1 MKKENNRYL
10 YKSFLTSRRKGRN
23 DFCISVYR
31 MIIYGNLSVGVC
43 FFLKNFCL
51 TLCGWSISARN
62 GTISLFLG
70 IWSSPP
76 ITQQRKKRR
85 MIDSLQ
91 VMTVY
96 RHFSCSLAY
105 DTYAF
110 HFYYHLTNCDCRLT
124 QRPFFFDYTYTNKHT
139 HSIIDVKILSH
150 KQKSNVYRIIPWHD
164 FVDGI

>member
-1 MKKENNRYL
+1 MSLRWKYPHR
-10 YKSFLTSRRKGRN
+10 S
-23 DFCISVYR
+23 
-31 MIIYGNLSVGVC
+31 IITIGL
-43 FFLKNFCL
+43 FFLL
-51 TLCGWSISARN
+51 TVTSFWYVRVMGWECSLIDAL
-62 GTISLFLG
+62 ISL
-70 IWSSPP
+70 WS

-91 VMTVY
+91 VMTVF

-124 QRPFFFDYTYTNKHT
+124 ERPFFFDCTYTNKHT

-150 KQKSNVYRIIPWHD
+150 KQKSNVYRIIPWQD